1 MSDVT
6 RVNLWGF
13 VNAYLVREDDGLTL
27 VDTMLPQGAKRIL
40 AAADELGAPITR
52 IALTHAHGDHI
63 GSLDAVKAAF
73 PDAEVVIGAR
83 EARLLEKDK
92 TLEPGEPQT
101 KVKGDYRGAKT
112 KPTRTLAAGDH
123 VGSLLVVASPGHTPG
138 HVAYLDERDR
148 TLFCGDAYSSLGGV
162 STSARLNPRF
172 PLILM
177 GTWNRPLVLE
187 QRTLAARPRAGEPR
201 PGPRQDRQLSARGD
215 GRGDR
220 ARELSVPRQGLDTE
234 QVVQAAVA
242 LADDGPRAGDVRAAR
257 RAPRRARAVALQPRQ
272 RARRAAATA
281 DAARPHRPRR
291 RDRRGRR
298 GPRRRG
304 RAARDRARL
313 PRLRARE
320 PGQL

>member
-1 MSDVT
+1 MSDLT

-40 AAADELGAPITR
+40 AAAAELDAPITR

-73 PDAEVVIGAR
+73 PDAEVVIGTR

-92 TLEPGEPQT
+92 TLEQDEPQT

-112 KPTRTLAAGDH
+112 TPTRTLAAGDH

-177 GTWNRPLVLE
+177 GTWNRPLVLDSARSLRALE
-187 QRTLAARPRAGEPR
+187 PASLAPGHGKIVSAPLAAM
-201 PGPRQDRQLSARGD
+201 D
-215 GRGDR
+215 
-220 ARELSVPRQGLDTE
+220 
-234 QVVQAAVA
+234 AAI
-242 LADDGPRAGDVRAAR
+242 
-257 RAPRRARAVALQPRQ
+257 ARAS
-272 RARRAAATA
+272 
-281 DAARPHRPRR
+281 
-291 RDRRGRR
+291 
-298 GPRRRG
+298 
-304 RAARDRARL
+304 
-313 PRLRARE
+313 
-320 PGQL
+320 